1 MKRNAYVLLGIFIT
15 TAVPAASVTVPDPI
29 VNLPAASNFWNA
41 GVIKFDVSALKTKSG
56 SQSVSIKSNDA
67 FKYPNAQYDKEN
79 AVGLSS
85 PIGTIKSMAWN
96 DVTMTHLL
104 CTTKAG
110 IDPCLPDDYFS
121 KDPIKSLATDS
132 PGWAMHGAWALID
145 LSALK
150 GQKVKLK
157 IELKR
162 YDDKDTVTTDDDLVP
177 GLTAF
182 KGYMQFGNRYH
193 WFPNR
198 HQIFKSPTT
207 GHIASWWGDGQ
218 MTKPVWGKTQ
228 LVGTHSKQ
236 LGYDTAYVDG
246 ASDQSAS
253 TTASIEGFI
262 QLDSAIPQ
270 NNFIALAI
278 GGDARHPYASAATM
292 KHDVNFELV
301 VTLSNK

>member
-1 MKRNAYVLLGIFIT
+1 MKHRDLTLLGLIISSGVSAT
-15 TAVPAASVTVPDPI
+15 TVTVAEPI
-29 VNLPAASNFWNA
+29 VNLPATSNFWNA
-41 GVIKFDVSALKTKSG
+41 GVIKFDANALNTKAG
-56 SQSVSIKSNDA
+56 SQSAAVKTNDA

-79 AVGLSS
+79 TVGLST

-110 IDPCLPDDYFS
+110 MDPCLPDDYFS
-121 KDPIKSLATDS
+121 KDPVKSLATDS

-162 YDDKDTVTTDDDLVP
+162 YDDKDTVTTDDDLIP

-198 HQIFKSPTT
+198 HQSFVSPTT
-207 GHIASWWGDGQ
+207 GHTASWWGDGQ
-218 MTKPVWGKTQ
+218 MGKPVWGKTQ
-228 LVGTHSKQ
+228 LTGTHSKK
-236 LGYDTAYVDG
+236 LGYDTAYVEG

-253 TTASIEGFI
+253 TLASVEGYI
-262 QLDSAIPQ
+262 QLDSAIAQ
-270 NNFIALAI
+270 NNFIAVAI
-278 GGDARHPYASAATM
+278 GGDARHPYATAATM

-301 VTLSNK
+301 VTVSKK